1 MEHRARV
8 WAGAKVA
15 AKHTDTRLW
24 AAASSADYSGKQE
37 LPMSHQHPAAGPGPH
52 AAGGRRRTAALAAL
66 LLCCAAL
73 PVPAAATETSPDSA
87 QEGSI
92 PGGADFR
99 PGAPGL
105 GDPYFPLDGNG
116 GYDVDEYV
124 LDLSYDPV
132 TDVLGGTATIVAKAT
147 QDLSAFNLD
156 LDGLT
161 VRGVRVNDRSAQFTR
176 DAGELTVTPQRGIR
190 DNSRFTTEVRYDG
203 VPETLTDLFGQSGF
217 FHTDDGSLVIGQ
229 PHVAATW
236 FPVNDHPLD
245 KASYTFRISVPEG
258 LEVVANGR
266 LVDNRTRDGL
276 TTWTWE
282 AREPMASYLATASV
296 GQWDFSEYQV
306 GRINYL
312 DALDPDL
319 FDPVAEPRTGTNFV
333 WSQAADNSYKR
344 LTRTI
349 AVPAGGAQLSFWLA
363 RDTEPNWDFTFVEA
377 RTAGAE
383 DWTTLPDANGHT
395 SAVTGFSCPRWHIQ
409 HPFLTHY
416 QTGDSAGGCM
426 AAGSSGVW
434 RAASGAS
441 DGWEQ
446 WTADLAGFAGTNVE
460 VSISYV
466 SDDVTQNPGVF
477 VDDVVVS
484 TGEGST
490 SFEDD
495 GDTLDGWTVPGQ
507 PTGSPGNVN
516 DWIVTAEPPPG
527 IGENVRASFDR
538 QPEIIEFLEGYFGR
552 YPFRDAGGTV
562 DDLRGLGFALENQTR
577 PIYSMD
583 FFHDRLQGDA
593 VVVHELA
600 HQWVGDSV
608 SVQAWQHIWLNEGFA
623 TFAEWLWSENEDLQ
637 TAQASFDSF
646 ASIPADHPFWSVRIG
661 DPGPNAIFSYAVYAR
676 GAMTL
681 HALRQAVG
689 DEDFFSILREWPQ
702 LNAGGSV
709 TTDGFITL
717 AEKISGQ
724 ELNPLFDVWL
734 FTAAKPAGL
743 DPTPALSTA
752 PGAPDVPPAVGNLDR
767 RNGGKTR

>member
-1 MEHRARV
+1 
-8 WAGAKVA
+8 
-15 AKHTDTRLW
+15 
-24 AAASSADYSGKQE
+24 
-37 LPMSHQHPAAGPGPH
+37 MSPQPPAAGHGPH
-52 AAGGRRRTAALAAL
+52 AAVGRRRTAALAAL
-66 LLCCAAL
+66 LLCVATL
-73 PVPAAATETSPDSA
+73 PIPAAAATETSPESA
-87 QEGSI
+87 QEESVQ
-92 PGGADFR
+92 GGANYL

-124 LDLSYDPV
+124 LDLSYDPL
-132 TDVLGGTATIVAKAT
+132 THVLGGTASITARAT

-161 VRGVRVNDRSAQFTR
+161 VRGVTVNGRSAEFTR
-176 DAGELTVTPQRGIR
+176 DAGELTVSPQRGIR
-190 DNSRFTTEVRYDG
+190 DGSDFITEVLYDG
-203 VPETLTDLFGQSGF
+203 VPGTITNQFGQSGF

-245 KASYTFRISVPEG
+245 KASYTFRMTVPEG

-266 LVDNRTRDGL
+266 LLDNRTRDGL

-296 GQWDFSEYQV
+296 GQWDFNQYQD
-306 GRINYL
+306 GGINYL

-319 FDPVAEPRTGTNFV
+319 FDPVAEPRTGTNFA

-349 AVPAGGAQLSFWLA
+349 TVPGGGAKLSFWLA
-363 RDTEPNWDFTFVEA
+363 RDTEPNWDFAFVEA

-395 SAVTGFSCPRWHIQ
+395 SGEAASSCPILHKL

-416 QTGDSAGGCM
+416 QTIDGAGGCT
-426 AAGSSGVW
+426 AAGSSGAW
-434 RAASGAS
+434 WAASGAS

-446 WTADLAGFAGTNVE
+446 WSVDLAGFAGRNVE

-466 SDDVTQNPGVF
+466 SDDITHYPGVF

-495 GDTLDGWTVPGQ
+495 GDTLDGWTVPAQ
-507 PTGSPGNVN
+507 PAGSPGNAN
-516 DWIVTAEPPPG
+516 DWIVTADSPPG
-527 IGENVRASFDR
+527 VGENVQASFAR
-538 QPEIIEFLEGYFGR
+538 QPEIIGFLEGYFGQ
-552 YPFRDAGGTV
+552 YPFRDAGGIV

-577 PIYSMD
+577 PIYSRD
-583 FFHDRLQGDA
+583 FFIDRPQGDS

-608 SVQAWQHIWLNEGFA
+608 SVKAWQHIWLNEGFA
-623 TFAEWLWSENEDLQ
+623 TFTEWLWTEREGLGTVQ
-637 TAQASFDSF
+637 EIFDSI
-646 ASIPADHPFWSVRIG
+646 AAIPADNPFWSVRIG
-661 DPGPNAIFSYAVYAR
+661 DPGPDALFDSAVYAR

-681 HALRQAVG
+681 HALQQTVG
-689 DEDFFSILREWPQ
+689 DEDFFRILREWAQ
-702 LNAGGSV
+702 LNAGGNVS
-709 TTDGFITL
+709 TDDFIAL
-717 AEKISGQ
+717 AEKISGA
-724 ELNPLFDVWL
+724 ELNPLFDEWL
-734 FTAAKPAGL
+734 FTARKPAGL
-743 DPTPALSTA
+743 EAPAVRSTA
-752 PGAPDVPPAVGNLDR
+752 PGTNDVPPAVGSIER
-767 RNGGKTR
+767 RTGGGKTR

>member
-1 MEHRARV
+1 MSPQP
-8 WAGAKVA
+8 
-15 AKHTDTRLW
+15 T
-24 AAASSADYSGKQE
+24 AAA
-37 LPMSHQHPAAGPGPH
+37 PGPH
-52 AAGGRRRTAALAAL
+52 AAGGHRRTAALAAL
-66 LLCCAAL
+66 LLCLAAL
-73 PVPAAATETSPDSA
+73 PVPAAAATETPPESA
-87 QEGSI
+87 QEDSF
-92 PGGADFR
+92 PGGANYR

-116 GYDVDEYV
+116 GYDVDRYV
-124 LDLSYDPV
+124 LDLSYDPL
-132 TDVLGGTATIVAKAT
+132 TDVLGGTATITAKAT

-161 VRGVRVNDRSAQFTR
+161 VRGVTVKGRSAEFTR

-190 DNSRFTTEVRYDG
+190 DGSRFITQVRYDG
-203 VPETLTDLFGQSGF
+203 VPETITNQSAQSGF
-217 FHTDDGSLVIGQ
+217 LHTDDGSLVIGQ

-245 KASYTFRISVPEG
+245 KASYTFRMTVPEG

-296 GQWDFSEYQV
+296 GQWDFNQYKA
-306 GRINYL
+306 GRINYQ

-319 FDPVAEPRTGTNFV
+319 FDPVAEPRTGTNFA
-333 WSQAADNSYKR
+333 WSQAADSSYKR

-349 AVPAGGAQLSFWLA
+349 TVPDGGAQLSFWLT

-395 SAVTGFSCPRWHIQ
+395 SGETRSSCPRWHEL

-416 QTGDSAGGCM
+416 QTSDGAGGCT

-434 RAASGAS
+434 WAVSGAS

-446 WTADLAGFAGTNVE
+446 WSADLANFAGSNVE

-507 PTGSPGNVN
+507 PAGSPGNKN
-516 DWIVTAEPPPG
+516 DWIVTAESPPG
-527 IGENVRASFDR
+527 IGENVQASFAR
-538 QPEIIEFLEGYFGR
+538 QPEIIGFLEGYFGR

-577 PIYSMD
+577 PIYSKD
-583 FFHDRLQGDA
+583 FFHDRVQGDS

-600 HQWVGDSV
+600 HQWVGDSF
-608 SVQAWQHIWLNEGFA
+608 SVEGWQHTWLNEGFA
-623 TFAEWLWSENEDLQ
+623 TFAEWLWSEREGLGTVQ
-637 TAQASFDSF
+637 EIFDSI
-646 ASIPADHPFWSVRIG
+646 ASIPADNPFWSVRIG
-661 DPGPNAIFSYAVYAR
+661 APGPDAIFHSAVYAR
-676 GAMTL
+676 GAMTV

-689 DEDFFSILREWPQ
+689 DEDFFRILREWAQ
-702 LNAGGSV
+702 LNAGGNVS
-709 TTDGFITL
+709 TEGLINL
-717 AEKISGQ
+717 AEKISGE

-734 FTAAKPAGL
+734 FTAEKPASLGS
-743 DPTPALSTA
+743 AAARSTA
-752 PGAPDVPPAVGNLDR
+752 PGINDVPPAIRSLER
-767 RNGGKTR
+767 RTGGGKIR

>member
-1 MEHRARV
+1 
-8 WAGAKVA
+8 
-15 AKHTDTRLW
+15 
-24 AAASSADYSGKQE
+24 
-37 LPMSHQHPAAGPGPH
+37 MSPQAPAAGPGLH

-66 LLCCAAL
+66 LLCAAAL
-73 PVPAAATETSPDSA
+73 PVPAAVATEPPEVA
-87 QEGSI
+87 QGESFA
-92 PGGADFR
+92 GGGDYQ

-124 LDLSYDPV
+124 LDLNYDPL
-132 TDVLGGTATIVAKAT
+132 TDVLGGTATITAKAT

-161 VRGVRVNDRSAQFTR
+161 VRAVTVNNRSAEFTR

-190 DNSRFTTEVRYDG
+190 DGSRFKTQVRYDG
-203 VPETLTDLFGQSGF
+203 IPETIIDQSGQSGF
-217 FHTDDGSLVIGQ
+217 FHTDDGSLVLGQ

-245 KASYTFRISVPEG
+245 KASYTFRMTVPEG
-258 LEVVANGR
+258 VEVVANGR
-266 LVDNRTRDGL
+266 LLGHRTRNGL

-296 GQWDFSEYQV
+296 GQWDFNQYRV

-319 FDPVAEPRTGTNFV
+319 FDPVAEPRTGTSFA
-333 WSQAADNSYKR
+333 WSQTADSAYKR

-349 AVPAGGAQLSFWLA
+349 TVPDGGAQLSFWLT
-363 RDTEPNWDFTFVEA
+363 RDTEPNWEFTFVEA
-377 RTAGAE
+377 RAAGTE
-383 DWTTLPDANGHT
+383 NWTTLPDANGHT
-395 SAVTGFSCPRWHIQ
+395 SGKTGLSCPRWHTL

-416 QTGDSAGGCM
+416 QTDNGAGGCT
-426 AAGSSGVW
+426 AAGSTGAW
-434 RAASGAS
+434 WAASGPS

-446 WTADLAGFAGTNVE
+446 WSADLAGFAGRNVE

-466 SDDVTQNPGVF
+466 SDNSTQYPGVF

-495 GDTLDGWTVPGQ
+495 GDTLDGWTVTGP
-507 PTGSPGNVN
+507 PAGSPGNGN
-516 DWIVTAEPPPG
+516 HWTVTAEAPPG
-527 IGENVRASFDR
+527 VGENVQASFAR
-538 QPEIIEFLEGYFGR
+538 QPEIIGFLEGYFGR

-562 DDLRGLGFALENQTR
+562 DDFRGVGFALENQTR
-577 PIYSMD
+577 PIYSRD
-583 FFHDRLQGDA
+583 FFRNRLQGDA

-600 HQWVGDSV
+600 HQWIGDSV
-608 SVQAWQHIWLNEGFA
+608 AVEAWQHIWLNEGFA
-623 TFAEWLWSENEDLQ
+623 TLAEWLWSEREGLG
-637 TAQASFDSF
+637 TVQAIFDSI
-646 ASIPADHPFWSVRIG
+646 ASIPADNRFWSVRIG
-661 DPGPNAIFSYAVYAR
+661 DPGPDAIFDSAVYAR

-689 DEDFFSILREWPQ
+689 DEDFFRILRGWAQ
-702 LNAGGSV
+702 LNAGGNVS
-709 TTDGFITL
+709 TDDFITL
-717 AEKISGQ
+717 TEKISGE
-724 ELNPLFDVWL
+724 ELNALFDEWL
-734 FTAAKPAGL
+734 FTAVKPASL
-743 DPTPALSTA
+743 AAAAARSTA
-752 PGAPDVPPAVGNLDR
+752 SGANGVPPAVESLER
-767 RNGGKTR
+767 RHGGGKTR

>member
-1 MEHRARV
+1 M
-8 WAGAKVA
+8 
-15 AKHTDTRLW
+15 
-24 AAASSADYSGKQE
+24 SSH
-37 LPMSHQHPAAGPGPH
+37 PPAAGPGPH
-52 AAGGRRRTAALAAL
+52 ADGGRRRTAALAAL
-66 LLCCAAL
+66 LLCVAAL
-73 PVPAAATETSPDSA
+73 PVPAAAAAETSPEPA
-87 QEGSI
+87 QEESF
-92 PGGADFR
+92 PGGADYR

-105 GDPYFPLDGNG
+105 GDPYLPLDGNG
-116 GYDVDEYV
+116 GYDVDHYL
-124 LDLSYDPV
+124 LDLSYDPL
-132 TDVLGGTATIVAKAT
+132 TDVLAGTATITAKAT

-156 LDGLT
+156 LDGMT
-161 VRGVRVNDRSAQFTR
+161 VRGVKVKGRSAEFTR

-190 DNSRFTTEVRYDG
+190 DGSRFITQVRYDG
-203 VPETLTDLFGQSGF
+203 VPETITELFGQSGF

-245 KASYTFRISVPEG
+245 KASYTFRITVPEG

-266 LVDNRTRDGL
+266 LLDDRTRDGL

-296 GQWDFSEYQV
+296 GQWDLNQYRA

-319 FDPVAEPRTGTNFV
+319 FDPVAEPRTGANFA
-333 WSQAADNSYKR
+333 WSQAVVSSYKR

-349 AVPAGGAQLSFWLA
+349 TVPDGGAQLSFWLT
-363 RDTEPNWDFTFVEA
+363 RDTEPNWDFAFVEA

-395 SAVTGFSCPRWHIQ
+395 SRQTGSSCPGWHSL
-409 HPFLTHY
+409 HPFLSHY
-416 QTGDSAGGCM
+416 QTGAGAGGCT

-434 RAASGAS
+434 WAASGAS

-446 WTADLAGFAGTNVE
+446 WSADLAGFAGKSVE

-466 SDDVTQNPGVF
+466 SDDFAQYPGVF

-495 GDTLDGWTVPGQ
+495 GDTLDGWTVTGP
-507 PTGSPGNVN
+507 PAGSPGNEN
-516 DWIVTAEPPPG
+516 DWAVTAESPPG
-527 IGENVRASFDR
+527 LGENAQASLGR
-538 QPEIIEFLEGYFGR
+538 QPEIIAFLEGYFGR

-577 PIYSMD
+577 PVYSRD

-600 HQWVGDSV
+600 HQWVGDSI
-608 SVQAWQHIWLNEGFA
+608 SVEAWQHIWLNEGFA
-623 TFAEWLWSENEDLQ
+623 TYAEWLWSEREGLGTVQ
-637 TAQASFDSF
+637 EIFDSI
-646 ASIPADHPFWSVRIG
+646 ASTPADNAFWRVRIG
-661 DPGPNAIFSYAVYAR
+661 DPGPDAIFDSAVYAR

-681 HALRQAVG
+681 HALRNAVG
-689 DEDFFSILREWPQ
+689 DEDFLRILHEWAQ
-702 LNAGGSV
+702 LNAGGNVS
-709 TTDGFITL
+709 TDDFIAL
-717 AEKISGQ
+717 AQKISGQ
-724 ELNPLFDVWL
+724 ELNPLFDEWL
-734 FTAAKPAGL
+734 FTAEKPASL
-743 DPTPALSTA
+743 EAAARSAA
-752 PGAPDVPPAVGNLDR
+752 PGANNVPPAVRSLEHRTGD
-767 RNGGKTR
+767 GKTH